1 LETKIKDGA
10 DDGGIQANPDQMFR
24 EISRNCLPYGTAPVM
39 HNSGKSGRIVAEV
52 VGSDL
57 NQQLTSSDKDQ
68 VTTPD
73 VSLAP

>member
-1 LETKIKDGA
+1 
-10 DDGGIQANPDQMFR
+10 
-24 EISRNCLPYGTAPVM
+24 M

-57 NQQLTSSDKDQ
+57 NKQLTSSDKDH